1 MPAPPWRSLRDHP
14 TRHSRESP
22 SQARAN
28 HEPAAPAGRR
38 RLIAVVSVAGV
49 AQAFVLVGLLHR
61 RGDELG
67 HAHEAAY
74 IDPVAHWLRDSVLYA
89 PAGVVVLL
97 LATLLTRRLA
107 HRWLHTTDGVGAA
120 MLWAGLAAVM
130 YAVVS
135 VPAAMVHGALFSSTV
150 VTPLL
155 SAVQGSIVTLRYSF
169 GLLIACAML
178 LGLPWARHRRGVR
191 APTTSRSPMS
201 TPT

>member
-1 MPAPPWRSLRDHP
+1 M
-14 TRHSRESP
+14 
-22 SQARAN
+22 
-28 HEPAAPAGRR
+28 PAAPARRR
-38 RLIAVVSVAGV
+38 RLIAMVAVAGV

-107 HRWLHTTDGVGAA
+107 ARWLRTTDGVGAA
-120 MLWAGLAAVM
+120 LLWAGLAAAM

-155 SAVQGSIVTLRYSF
+155 SAVQGAIVTLRYSF
-169 GLLIACAML
+169 GLLVAFTML
-178 LGLPWARHRRGVR
+178 LGLPWARHRRAVR
-191 APTTSRSPMS
+191 APTTSRSPVS